1 MHAPRKQ
8 DVTLGLVLLAGVG
21 IVVGQPLRPFLS
33 VAEDLSST
41 YHVDLIPGFL
51 LLVVAYTAHFF
62 TKRYEGIMAA
72 RKEAWEMEEAERD
85 TAELKQLVATLQA
98 FGNSADGTTLSSEL
112 SRLLQPFLKSRR
124 CWVATSTSEG
134 WCWLLEPFDKA
145 DAWTLMNL
153 ARSFADPYEMDEPLP
168 SDWYLVPL
176 RTGGQMLGVLGVDK
190 TQPMTASERS
200 RAEAV
205 ATVLAISIKNIQL
218 FTKMRTL
225 NESDALTGCFNRAYG
240 FEALEL
246 QLRRSK
252 RTQSRLAVLML
263 DVDDFKTIND
273 KHGHLAGDRVL
284 EAVGGTLRRT
294 LRTTDIKCR
303 YGGDEFMV
311 VLLDTPLESARS
323 VAEHLRRACESVQ
336 VEVPGGR
343 LSCKISVGV
352 TDAKSGEL
360 DAPALVHRAD
370 DALYLDKS
378 LRGRTQ
384 SRATTGDITTAQVPT
399 ATSLQETT

>member
-1 MHAPRKQ
+1 MRFLRNR
-8 DVTLGLVLLAGVG
+8 DVLLGLVLLAGVLV
-21 IVVGQPLRPFLS
+21 VVGQPLRPFLS
-33 VAEDLSST
+33 VAEEFSSG
-41 YHVDLIPGFL
+41 YHIDLIPGFI

-62 TKRYEGIMAA
+62 RKRYEAILTA
-72 RKEAWEMEEAERD
+72 RKEAWEVEEVERSG
-85 TAELKQLVATLQA
+85 AELKQLVATLQA
-98 FGNSADGTTLSSEL
+98 FGNSPDGASLTSDL
-112 SRLLQPFLKSRR
+112 SRLLQPFLKNRR

-134 WCWLLEPFDKA
+134 WGWLLEPHDRS

-153 ARSFADPYEMDEPLP
+153 ARSFADPNEMDEPLP

-176 RTGGQMLGVLGVDK
+176 RTRGQTLGVLGVDK
-190 TQPMTASERS
+190 TQPMTASERG
-200 RAEAV
+200 RADAV

-218 FTKMRTL
+218 FTKMRAL

-303 YGGDEFMV
+303 YGGDEFMI
-311 VLLDTPLESARS
+311 VLLDTPLEAARS

-352 TDAKSGEL
+352 TDSNPGEL

-370 DALYLDKS
+370 EALYLDKS
-378 LRGRTQ
+378 LRGRIQ
-384 SRATTGDITTAQVPT
+384 PRKKTGDTAVHVTP
-399 ATSLQETT
+399 ATSSETA

>member
-1 MHAPRKQ
+1 MRFLRNR
-8 DVTLGLVLLAGVG
+8 DVLLGLVLLAGVL
-21 IVVGQPLRPFLS
+21 VVVVQPLRPFLS
-33 VAEDLSST
+33 VAEEFSST
-41 YHVDLIPGFL
+41 YHVDLIPGFI
-51 LLVVAYTAHFF
+51 LLVVAYTAHFCRQ
-62 TKRYEGIMAA
+62 RYEASIVA
-72 RKEAWEMEEAERD
+72 RKEAWESEEIERD
-85 TAELKQLVATLQA
+85 SAELKQLVATLQA
-98 FGNSADGTTLSSEL
+98 FGNSPDANVLTGEL
-112 SRLLQPFLKSRR
+112 TRLLQPFLKSRR

-134 WCWLLEPFDKA
+134 WCWLLEPHDKS

-176 RTGGQMLGVLGVDK
+176 RTRGQMLGVLGVDK
-190 TQPMTASERS
+190 TQPMSASERS
-200 RAEAV
+200 RADAV

-218 FTKMRTL
+218 LTKMRTL

-246 QLRRSK
+246 QMRRSK

-284 EAVGGTLRRT
+284 EAVGGTLRRS

-303 YGGDEFMV
+303 YGGDEFLV
-311 VLLDTPLESARS
+311 VLLDTPLEAARS

-352 TDAKSGEL
+352 TDSNPGEL

-370 DALYLDKS
+370 EALYLDKS
-378 LRGRTQ
+378 LRGRIQ
-384 SRATTGDITTAQVPT
+384 PRVKTGDTAIHAVVAVPSES
-399 ATSLQETT
+399 A